1 MLNYTII
8 LIKPLCPTRWTVRTQ
23 ALFIVLKNYSV
34 LQDELDNIGQHSS
47 GDASS
52 KAKGLFTNMEQFQT
66 FWGFVLYGICC
77 YRTTSNNSTK

>member
-1 MLNYTII
+1 M
-8 LIKPLCPTRWTVRTQ
+8 
-23 ALFIVLKNYSV
+23 FIVIKNYSV

-66 FWGFVLYGICC
+66 FLGLKLSYMAFVAIEQLAITLQSKKY
-77 YRTTSNNSTK
+77 